1 MSQQICVPGAAGARV
16 INISPASA
24 AGGGAQ
30 IPQPWQSKSQKVK
43 QKQYCN
49 TFNKDFLKK
58 NCFLLGSSRE
68 NLFLASSSFQR
79 LLTFPGSRP
88 HITQAF
94 TSAITSPFLTL
105 ILLSPSSKD
114 CDYSGSTETIQ
125 FPQLTTA
132 AKYLLP
138 GKVTFS
144 WAPGIASGHPLE
156 KTFRPPQLWTLPSPF
171 LFLLLLF
178 LLFSLSHLVP
188 TSF

>member
-1 MSQQICVPGAAGARV
+1 M
-16 INISPASA
+16 
-24 AGGGAQ
+24 
-30 IPQPWQSKSQKVK
+30 
-43 QKQYCN
+43 
-49 TFNKDFLKK
+49 
-58 NCFLLGSSRE
+58 GSSRE

-79 LLTFPGSRP
+79 LLTFPGSQP

-105 ILLSPSSKD
+105 ILPSPSSKD

-171 LFLLLLF
+171 LFLARKGCVKFPWKIVTEISEIPLSDSST
-178 LLFSLSHLVP
+178 SLAAPVVCSQGWAPSHAS
-188 TSF
+188 TSWLAELWGLGH